1 MAEVVDDEA
10 GHRLVVRADGGSEA
24 ELVYRRDADRL
35 YVDHTEVPSAFRGQG
50 TGGRLVSAA
59 LDLARREGLT
69 IVPWCPF
76 ARRWL
81 EEHPDAAA
89 GVAVDWSPP
98 PARQRRG

>member
-1 MAEVVDDEA
+1 MVEVVDDEA
-10 GHRLVVRADGGSEA
+10 GHRVVVRADGGSEA
-24 ELVYRRDADRL
+24 ELVYRRDGERI
-35 YVDHTEVPSAFRGQG
+35 YVEHTEVPAAFRGQG

-59 LDLARREGLT
+59 LDLARREDLT

-89 GVAVDWSPP
+89 GVAIDWSPGP
-98 PARQRRG
+98 PRRPRA